1 MSMIKSRKQ
10 KKKLKLHICYAHAHR
25 RLAYLAN
32 DNCLV
37 RHRWIEMRNN
47 PQSKAE
53 VMYGNSWL
61 IFTVTTWV
69 NAVVYFKIP
78 HNCPSRV
85 VWPFNGVFISL
96 QRRIQCA
103 RKDLIIA
110 LIALIECWMLSM
122 MMRTFSFDI
131 LYELVWE
138 PSAEKMH
145 TICCLV
151 NIRALKKKSQIFVWN
166 LRFYLAI

>member
-1 MSMIKSRKQ
+1 MHTHTDA
-10 KKKLKLHICYAHAHR
+10 LHIWQMTIAWWGIGGLRCATTLRAKQ
-25 RLAYLAN
+25 
-32 DNCLV
+32 
-37 RHRWIEMRNN
+37 RWCMEI
-47 PQSKAE
+47 
-53 VMYGNSWL
+53 NSWL

-69 NAVVYFKIP
+69 NAEVYFKIP

-122 MMRTFSFDI
+122 PMRTFSLIFC
-131 LYELVWE
+131 
-138 PSAEKMH
+138 MH
-145 TICCLV
+145 LCGNQV
-151 NIRALKKKSQIFVWN
+151 LKKCIRFVVLW
-166 LRFYLAI
+166 I